1 MIGAMIS
8 GEFRRTS
15 FNRLAGMLARPV
27 LRSVARRIDPRT
39 YNGAIFVGLRGTV
52 VKSHG
57 RADAHSFANAIR
69 EAVAEVENDVPARI
83 SAHLDALL
91 ALGQSA

>member
-1 MIGAMIS
+1 MIRSMIDR
-8 GEFRRTS
+8 EFRRTGLH
-15 FNRLAGMLARPV
+15 RLAGMVARPV

-57 RADAHSFANAIR
+57 RADALSFANAIR
-69 EAVAEVENDVPARI
+69 EAVTEVENDVPRHI
-83 SAHLDALL
+83 GEHLDGLL
-91 ALGQSA
+91 SLGQNA